1 MDKSLKQG
9 YKVVFAGFGMNL
21 AFGVLYA
28 WSIFSKQLI
37 DQYHWNSAQAT
48 MPYTIAI
55 AIFAMAMIPAGKLQ
69 DKVGARKIG
78 TLGGALTG
86 TGLILA
92 SFFTTPLGLSLSFG
106 LLCGMGIGLGY
117 ASATPVAIKW
127 FPSEKKGI
135 ITGIVVSGFGLSTLY
150 MAPLANYLTQ
160 TFTMFGAFRILGVS
174 FIFIVM
180 GLAQFLVAPKLSPDA
195 APLVKT
201 TPKTS
206 MPSDSQH
213 QYKWQEMIKT
223 PIFYIIWFIFLCG
236 ALGGLMIIGHLSKIT
251 ALQSGQN
258 FGFIL
263 VAFTALFNASGR
275 PIAGFVSD
283 KFGRF
288 KTLSILFAVASITFF
303 NFNHLTHF
311 GTLLIGAA
319 IVTFSY
325 GSLFAIMP
333 SLISDY
339 FGKLHLGV
347 NYGILF
353 SAWGIGGVAG
363 PMLASRIADQ
373 TGNYLASF
381 RLAGTLGLAACLCS
395 LTTHVIIMRK
405 KASPQVEE
413 MLS

>member
-1 MDKSLKQG
+1 MDKSFKQG

-28 WSIFSKQLI
+28 WSIFAKQLI
-37 DQYHWNSAQAT
+37 DQYHWNAAQAT
-48 MPYTIAI
+48 MPYTTAI

-78 TLGGALTG
+78 TLGGLLTG
-86 TGLILA
+86 TGLILS
-92 SFFTTPLGLSLSFG
+92 SFFTTPIGLFLSFG
-106 LLCGMGIGLGY
+106 LLCGAGIGLGY

-150 MAPLANYLTQ
+150 MAPLANYLTL
-160 TFTMFGAFRILGVS
+160 TFTMFGAFCILGIA
-174 FIFIVM
+174 FIFIVI
-180 GLAQFLVAPKLSPDA
+180 GLAQFLIPPDSNPQVASLS
-195 APLVKT
+195 KT
-201 TPKTS
+201 AQLTLNTS
-206 MPSDSQH
+206 RQF
-213 QYKWQEMIKT
+213 KWQEMIKT
-223 PIFYIIWFIFLCG
+223 PIFYVIWFIFVCG

-283 KFGRF
+283 KLGRF
-288 KTLSILFAVASITFF
+288 KTLGVLFAVASITFF
-303 NFNHLTHF
+303 NFSHLTTF
-311 GTLLIGAA
+311 STLLIGAA

-373 TGNYLASF
+373 TGSYLASYQ
-381 RLAGTLGLAACLCS
+381 LAGTLGMAACLCS
-395 LTTHVIIMRK
+395 LTTHMILTRK